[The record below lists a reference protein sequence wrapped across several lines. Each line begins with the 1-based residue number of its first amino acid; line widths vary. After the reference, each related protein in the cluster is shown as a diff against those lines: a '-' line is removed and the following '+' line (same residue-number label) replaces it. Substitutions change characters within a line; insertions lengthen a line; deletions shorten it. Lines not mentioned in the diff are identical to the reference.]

1 MRTLYEKLKE
11 EPRKKLNELKKEAPV
26 SYNHLIGYLQEKY
39 FYSLKVSDL
48 CDIIFWLSPSQT
60 QYDIHKSKQELF
72 YNE

>member
-1 MRTLYEKLKE
+1 MRTLYERLKE
-11 EPRKKLNELKKEAPV
+11 EPKKKLDELKEKAPA
-26 SYNHLIGYLQEKY
+26 SYKYLIGSLQQKY